1 MTQFIC
7 KDVKQINNQIS
18 LNMTFTFTIRISRR
32 FSSARQF
39 QIGNFHKYWSQNV
52 GQDFFVIS
60 KSRKIAPAGRFTC
73 MLDYNYLCNQ
83 CLSPLMLCD
92 RISIRERYP
101 TLCDKVCQWLETGRW
116 FSPGPPVSSTNKTDW
131 HNITE
136 ILLKVVLKHHQ
147 ANKQHRFCKLSD
159 YNLKLWTSFNTHVYV
174 QYYWYSLTLQE
185 NLVHEWYKKKWDWS
199 IHSRFS
205 Y

>member
-7 KDVKQINNQIS
+7 KGVKQINNQIS
-18 LNMTFTFTIRISRR
+18 LNMTFTFTICICQC

-39 QIGNFHKYWSQNV
+39 QIGNFHKCWSQNV
-52 GQDFFVIS
+52 GQDFFVIFSRLEDFESWRKGPS
-60 KSRKIAPAGRFTC
+60 KSRKIAPVGRFTC

-83 CLSPLMLCD
+83 CLSPLMLWD

-116 FSPGPPVSSTNKTDW
+116 FSPGPPVSCTNKTDC

-147 ANKQHRFCKLSD
+147 TNKQHRFCKLSD

-185 NLVHEWYKKKWDWS
+185 ILVHEW
-199 IHSRFS
+199 
-205 Y
+205 